1 MEPSVLVH
9 LAAITKISYPGRLK
23 QQTFTSHSLEPGK
36 SKSKELAGS
45 VSGETHF
52 LVHSCLL
59 PVSSHG
65 RRDEGSLWGLFYKG
79 TNPIHESS

>member
-9 LAAITKISYPGRLK
+9 LATITKMSYPGGLK
-23 QQTFTSHSLEPGK
+23 QQTFISHSLEAGK

-65 RRDEGSLWGLFYKG
+65 GRDERSLWGLFHKG
-79 TNPIHESS
+79 TNPIREGS